1 MTMIPIKMT
10 SDGGLS
16 VINHAPTVAA
26 TLYIYNKVKTT
37 NADSLAEV
45 RETSKHNGC

>member
-16 VINHAPTVAA
+16 VINHAPTADA

-37 NADSLAEV
+37 NADSFAEV
-45 RETSKHNGC
+45 RQTSRHNGC

>member
-16 VINHAPTVAA
+16 VINHAPTAVAPDNPQP
-26 TLYIYNKVKTT
+26 LYI
-37 NADSLAEV
+37 
-45 RETSKHNGC
+45 

>member
-37 NADSLAEV
+37 NADSFAEV
-45 RETSKHNGC
+45 RQTSRYNGC

>member
-1 MTMIPIKMT
+1 MT

-45 RETSKHNGC
+45 RKTSRYNGC